1 MKTKD
6 ASGLAT
12 GGVAGEVVIESQ
24 GGGSRLAH
32 RAAPMPDLMS
42 TMRMEDMLRAAM
54 TAAAGDEAKVREF
67 DEVLGKYKAHPGV
80 LRREREEKAA
90 RAARHE
96 ELNRPAYDAERR
108 RLPER
113 LTLAM
118 KTAEAIVDG
127 TGCEWE
133 LADEIAR
140 FPILK
145 FVRATAA
152 ELESMPILETLQYHI
167 DRKMGEQQ
175 ARAVLYALPARFK
188 QDKKQSALSGG
199 KGYRQEWLETQ
210 HRIFDEIEGAG
221 FAPPPRPTPTKAP
234 AELGAGPRRPSPAAP
249 PGLEAIVERRA
260 SRDTIAPLA
269 DLNDV
274 ALELAPTPAVGGGGG
289 AAGAAAAPPAT
300 PAMTPCTAASAEVLG
315 SQLRRSA
322 TTPARA
328 SYAETSLETRIG
340 QGTYGSVFRGRCGDV
355 EVAVKVMALQAD
367 TAEDIKREIK
377 IMRECECE
385 HIVAY
390 LDAFIRQHEMRSTL
404 WVVMEYCAL
413 GSTLDMMRRQGAA
426 LDEGVI
432 QWVVAS
438 VLRGLEYM
446 HTERKAIHRD
456 MKAANVLITA
466 AGDVKLAD
474 LGVAAQLF
482 NTMSKR
488 GTMIGTPH
496 WMAPETLGQLADD
509 GKYDAKVDVWGLG
522 ITAIELAQMGP
533 PFAETKQIFKVMMAI
548 VNGPP
553 PTLPES
559 HAASPLFRDFLAAAL
574 VKDAADRPSCAAL
587 LTHPFVTAAE
597 PGGLRLLAADQ
608 AEGLRNSGGPAAA
621 AERKE
626 SNESVQLEATRVL

>member
-1 MKTKD
+1 
-6 ASGLAT
+6 
-12 GGVAGEVVIESQ
+12 
-24 GGGSRLAH
+24 
-32 RAAPMPDLMS
+32 
-42 TMRMEDMLRAAM
+42 
-54 TAAAGDEAKVREF
+54 
-67 DEVLGKYKAHPGV
+67 
-80 LRREREEKAA
+80 
-90 RAARHE
+90 
-96 ELNRPAYDAERR
+96 
-108 RLPER
+108 
-113 LTLAM
+113 
-118 KTAEAIVDG
+118 
-127 TGCEWE
+127 
-133 LADEIAR
+133 
-140 FPILK
+140 
-145 FVRATAA
+145 
-152 ELESMPILETLQYHI
+152 
-167 DRKMGEQQ
+167 
-175 ARAVLYALPARFK
+175 
-188 QDKKQSALSGG
+188 
-199 KGYRQEWLETQ
+199 
-210 HRIFDEIEGAG
+210 
-221 FAPPPRPTPTKAP
+221 
-234 AELGAGPRRPSPAAP
+234 
-249 PGLEAIVERRA
+249 
-260 SRDTIAPLA
+260 
-269 DLNDV
+269 
-274 ALELAPTPAVGGGGG
+274 
-289 AAGAAAAPPAT
+289 
-300 PAMTPCTAASAEVLG
+300 
-315 SQLRRSA
+315 
-322 TTPARA
+322 
-328 SYAETSLETRIG
+328 
-340 QGTYGSVFRGRCGDV
+340 
-355 EVAVKVMALQAD
+355 
-367 TAEDIKREIK
+367 
-377 IMRECECE
+377 MRECECE

>member
-1 MKTKD
+1 
-6 ASGLAT
+6 
-12 GGVAGEVVIESQ
+12 
-24 GGGSRLAH
+24 
-32 RAAPMPDLMS
+32 
-42 TMRMEDMLRAAM
+42 
-54 TAAAGDEAKVREF
+54 
-67 DEVLGKYKAHPGV
+67 
-80 LRREREEKAA
+80 
-90 RAARHE
+90 
-96 ELNRPAYDAERR
+96 
-108 RLPER
+108 
-113 LTLAM
+113 
-118 KTAEAIVDG
+118 
-127 TGCEWE
+127 
-133 LADEIAR
+133 
-140 FPILK
+140 
-145 FVRATAA
+145 
-152 ELESMPILETLQYHI
+152 
-167 DRKMGEQQ
+167 
-175 ARAVLYALPARFK
+175 
-188 QDKKQSALSGG
+188 
-199 KGYRQEWLETQ
+199 
-210 HRIFDEIEGAG
+210 
-221 FAPPPRPTPTKAP
+221 
-234 AELGAGPRRPSPAAP
+234 
-249 PGLEAIVERRA
+249 
-260 SRDTIAPLA
+260 
-269 DLNDV
+269 
-274 ALELAPTPAVGGGGG
+274 
-289 AAGAAAAPPAT
+289 
-300 PAMTPCTAASAEVLG
+300 MTPCTAASAEVLG